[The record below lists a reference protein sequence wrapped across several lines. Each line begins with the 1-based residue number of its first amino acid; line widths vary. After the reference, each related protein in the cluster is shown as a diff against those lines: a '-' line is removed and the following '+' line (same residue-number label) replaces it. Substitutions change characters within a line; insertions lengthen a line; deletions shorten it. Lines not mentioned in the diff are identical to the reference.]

1 MTNTNTLPRRLLHLA
16 SAAACALCIVWLPA
30 CDEGNEGDRCNPDL
44 SHDEC
49 NSGLVCSGPG
59 TSQALA
65 CVENYCCPVPASAS
79 TNPYCNGQGC
89 PAPVDDAGATGDD
102 DAALA
107 SSPPDAG

>member
-1 MTNTNTLPRRLLHLA
+1 MNKLSHAVLGLALIVSSLL
-16 SAAACALCIVWLPA
+16 VGG

-65 CVENYCCPVPASAS
+65 CVENYCCPVPASDS

-89 PAPVDDAGATGDD
+89 PAPVQTDEDAGEAGADD
-102 DAALA
+102 GGTD
-107 SSPPDAG
+107 